1 MDLLKNKTLLL
12 DITAELTEGVVNGK
26 KIKIRGAVKQS
37 QKLAAAPQSRHAEKP
52 LSESKEDRV
61 SQEGQNKDRLSQ
73 EALKAL
79 KSRRGWPNFKD
90 VFMLNSLD
98 REDVETLKVREHI

>member
-26 KIKIRGAVKQS
+26 KIKIRGAVKQC
-37 QKLAAAPQSRHAEKP
+37 QKLAAASHSRHAEKP

-79 KSRRGWPNFKD
+79 RSRRGWPNFKD